1 MSEKDKDILKIAIP
15 SIVSNITVPLLG
27 LVDVTIVGHMG
38 SAAYIGAIAVG
49 SMIFNVIYWIFGF
62 LRMGTSG
69 MTSQAYG
76 RRRLDEAVDM
86 LVRSMALGVGV
97 GILFVL
103 AQPVVKYAA
112 MAAMQP
118 TDDIKAY
125 TSAYFDICIWGAPA
139 VLGLYS
145 LTGWYIG
152 MQNTRT
158 PMVISI
164 VQNIINIAASITLVS
179 VFGMKVEGVAIGTLV
194 AQYAGFALALVML
207 CNRYGRLMRYISVKA
222 MRDTKAMMRFFTVNR
237 DIFLRTVF
245 LVAVNLFFTAA
256 GAKQGAVILSVNTL
270 LFQLF
275 TLYSYVMDGFAY
287 AGEAIGGKYYGAGNV
302 RAFDDIVRRLFV
314 WALLLTALY
323 TLVYLFGGRPFLR
336 LLTDEPDVVSASKE
350 YMPWAVA
357 IPLSGMGA
365 FYWDGLYIGM
375 TATRGMLAS
384 TFAGAIVFF
393 ATYTLLLPMLE
404 NHALWLALTFYL
416 VARGIVQTLLFK
428 RYRLKSY

>member
-76 RRRLDEAVDM
+76 RRRLDEAVDL
-86 LVRSMALGVGV
+86 LVRALAVGVGV
-97 GILFVL
+97 GLLFVV
-103 AQPVVKYAA
+103 AQPIVKWAA

-118 TDDIKAY
+118 TDDIRAY

-158 PMVISI
+158 PMAISI
-164 VQNIINIAASITLVS
+164 VQNVVNIAASITLVGL
-179 VFGMKVEGVAIGTLV
+179 FGMKVEGVAVGTLV
-194 AQYAGFALALVML
+194 AQYAGFALALIML
-207 CNRYGRLMRYISVKA
+207 RNRYRRLMHYISVKA
-222 MRDTKAMMRFFTVNR
+222 VKDTKAMMRFFTVNR
-237 DIFLRTVF
+237 DIFLRTLF

-302 RAFDDIVRRLFV
+302 RAFDDTVKRLFGWTV
-314 WALLLTALY
+314 LLTALY
-323 TLVYLFGGRPFLR
+323 TLVYYIGGEPFLR
-336 LLTDEPDVVSASKE
+336 LLTDEPDVVAASKE
-350 YMPWAVA
+350 YMLWAVA
-357 IPLSGMGA
+357 IPIAGMGA

-375 TATRGMLAS
+375 TATTGMLAS
-384 TFAGAIVFF
+384 TFAGATVFF
-393 ATYTLLLPMLE
+393 TIYTLLFPILE
-404 NHALWLALTFYL
+404 NHALWLALMLYL
-416 VARGIVQTLLFK
+416 VARGTVQTVMFK
-428 RYRLKSY
+428 RYRLKRQ

>member
-86 LVRSMALGVGV
+86 LVRAMALGVGV

-118 TDDIKAY
+118 TYDIKVY

-245 LVAVNLFFTAA
+245 LVVVNLFFTAA

-350 YMPWAVA
+350 YMLWAVA

-375 TATRGMLAS
+375 IATRGMLAS

-393 ATYTLLLPMLE
+393 ATYTLLFPMLE

>member
-86 LVRSMALGVGV
+86 LVRAMALGVGV

-375 TATRGMLAS
+375 TATRGMLVS

-393 ATYTLLLPMLE
+393 ATYTLLFPMLE